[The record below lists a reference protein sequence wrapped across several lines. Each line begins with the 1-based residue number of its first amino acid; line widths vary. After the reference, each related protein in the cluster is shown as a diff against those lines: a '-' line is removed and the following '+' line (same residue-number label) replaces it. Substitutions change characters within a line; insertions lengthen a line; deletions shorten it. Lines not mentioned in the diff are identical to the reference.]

1 MITYILSNHISSNT
15 LRKTNVTSPLK
26 IVVGS
31 RSFPFQK
38 SCFQHLCLL
47 VLGRV
52 SIVSHVSKMWCCS
65 RFFSTMGVS
74 KNSGTPKCMVY
85 NGKPFKMDNLGYHHL
100 RKHPYPWFGSH
111 VPGQCLSNP
120 PNLGPPS
127 HSKPRQ
133 FVRQLLMLRA
143 LLGWSKFHRLGMK
156 TPHVWWISS

>member
-1 MITYILSNHISSNT
+1 M
-15 LRKTNVTSPLK
+15 
-26 IVVGS
+26 
-31 RSFPFQK
+31 
-38 SCFQHLCLL
+38 
-47 VLGRV
+47 
-52 SIVSHVSKMWCCS
+52 SHVSKMWCCS

-85 NGKPFKMDNLGYHHL
+85 NGKPFKMDDNLGYHHL

-156 TPHVWWISS
+156 PHMFGEFPHKVPIYMYGVMKPKFGNLSLVLISYINLELYSVSAFGVPQTPFNIPSY